1 MKMFY
6 VQNKVTPIPM
16 LFIKAADQPA
26 ARETYAMGFETG
38 TESQYV
44 DATFTE
50 VTDLETL
57 IDLLPTE
64 FIATTDVSF

>member
-16 LFIKAADQPA
+16 LFIKAADETA
-26 ARETYAMGFETG
+26 ARQDFAKGFELG
-38 TESQYV
+38 TESAYV

-57 IDLLPTE
+57 IDLLPSE